1 MFQKNIEV
9 SQHFF
14 AGEKNG
20 HKKMF
25 GEFVVFLCFE
35 KFSGSKH
42 TAALRWLGKTL
53 GEAGV

>member
-42 TAALRWLGKTL
+42 TALLRWLGKTL